1 MHRASVKPL
10 LVIRQIMPY
19 GPSWPVATRC
29 ALIESAASFFEPGSR
44 NAVPGARLSDSEET
58 LRTALSLWRDPYI
71 EQTLGE
77 LGAIRALVVTPG
89 EIHLELRLPV
99 PVGGYAAGLELAL
112 QERLRREGISGKL
125 HLKLEALIP
134 THAVQRPL
142 KPQPGIRNIVAV
154 GSAKGGVG
162 KSTVAAN
169 LAAAWAAM
177 GARVGLLDADVYGPS
192 QPMLFGVTGTKPE
205 ARENRRIVPV
215 AAHGVKL
222 MSIGFLV
229 DASQPVIWRGPMAT
243 QALTQ
248 LLTETD
254 WGELDYL
261 VLDLPP
267 GTGDLQLTLA
277 QKVPVA
283 GSVVVT
289 TPQEIAVADARK
301 GIAMFEKVQVAVLGV
316 VENMST
322 HLCSNCGHEDAI
334 FGSGGGER
342 LAAESKVELLGKL
355 PLDTRIRAESD
366 AGSPSVLV
374 AADSARGRAYIELAR
389 RTAGVLARRPRDR
402 GGAFP
407 NVVVERAP

>member
-1 MHRASVKPL
+1 MSESNETVRAVLSV
-10 LVIRQIMPY
+10 
-19 GPSWPVATRC
+19 
-29 ALIESAASFFEPGSR
+29 
-44 NAVPGARLSDSEET
+44 
-58 LRTALSLWRDPYI
+58 WRDPYI
-71 EQTLGE
+71 GQTLDE
-77 LGAIRALVVTPG
+77 LGAIEHVDLSADTVRVG
-89 EIHLELRLPV
+89 LRLPV
-99 PVGGYAAGLELAL
+99 PVGGYESELKASLQQSLQRSGVRQLLSLELVTAI
-112 QERLRREGISGKL
+112 G
-125 HLKLEALIP
+125 

-142 KPQPGIRNIVAV
+142 KPLAGIRNIVAV

-169 LAAAWAAM
+169 LAAAWATM

-192 QPMLFGVTGTKPE
+192 QPLMYGVPAVKPDTE
-205 ARENRRIVPV
+205 GKRILPV
-215 AAHGVKL
+215 VAHGVKL

-229 DASQPVIWRGPMAT
+229 DAGQPVIWRGPMVT

-248 LLTETD
+248 LLTETQ

-301 GIAMFEKVQVAVLGV
+301 GIAMFQKVAVAVLGV
-316 VENMST
+316 VENMSV
-322 HLCSNCGHEDAI
+322 HVCSHCGHEDSI

-342 LAAESKVELLGKL
+342 LAAECGVPLLGKL
-355 PLDTRIRAESD
+355 PLDTTVRADSD
-366 AGSPSVLV
+366 AGRPAVL
-374 AADSARGRAYIELAR
+374 AADAGHARPWTLLAR
-389 RTAGVLARRPRDR
+389 HTAGAIARLPRDR
-402 GGAFP
+402 SGNFP
-407 NVVVERAP
+407 NVVVERAS